1 MTQMSDPHS
10 HHSVAAHANCA
21 SSWARSRRRAL
32 AWPLHGA
39 AVPVGLVFLLMF
51 VGCVFPPSLS
61 VDVTTDA
68 GANAAPAIT
77 SVRADGVELPE
88 FAKVNFER
96 GAGTL
101 NLVLYD
107 TDLDDTLYAKAFIEY
122 RTTDPTPARSNCL
135 TAGSTVQRSC
145 TLDLA
150 GLCQAADVGVQRLM
164 QLLVFD
170 RQVLDTGEPLYQAMP
185 PGGLSTSRTYFLICQ
200 DPST

>member
-1 MTQMSDPHS
+1 
-10 HHSVAAHANCA
+10 
-21 SSWARSRRRAL
+21 
-32 AWPLHGA
+32 
-39 AVPVGLVFLLMF
+39 MF
-51 VGCVFPPSLS
+51 VGCFIPPSLS
-61 VDVTTDA
+61 VDQTDA
-68 GANAAPAIT
+68 GANAAPSIT

-107 TDLDDTLYAKAFIEY
+107 TDLDDTLFAKAFIEY
-122 RTTDPTPARSNCL
+122 KSTDPTPARSNCQ

-164 QLLVFD
+164 QILVFD

-185 PGGLSTSRTYFLICQ
+185 PGGLTTSRTYFLICQ

>member
-1 MTQMSDPHS
+1 MTQMSDPHT
-10 HHSVAAHANCA
+10 HHSTVSQANCA
-21 SSWARSRRRAL
+21 RSWACSRRSGL
-32 AWPLHGA
+32 AWALHGA
-39 AVPVGLVFLLMF
+39 GVARGLVCLLMF
-51 VGCVFPPSLS
+51 AGCFPPSLS
-61 VDVTTDA
+61 VDTTDA
-68 GANAAPAIT
+68 GANAAPSIT

-88 FAKVNFER
+88 YSKVNFER

-101 NLVLYD
+101 NLVLWD

-122 RTTDPTPARSNCL
+122 KSTDPTPARSNCQ

-185 PGGLSTSRTYFLICQ
+185 PGGLTTSRTYFLICQ